1 MSATMAIALI
11 IGLVPSLAAD
21 PAPNIPLNP
30 PSKGGLSADAA
41 PVFHSAKPGWLQGRE
56 TEMNLSVGLRAGFDK
71 PASGKATLR
80 ITASTLYRCFL
91 NGEFVGHGPARGPH
105 GFYRVDEWDLSGRLR
120 DGQNVVALEVAGYNA
135 NSYYLLDQPA
145 FVQAEVV
152 CGDKVLAST
161 LGDGA
166 LFEVRVINE
175 RVQKVQRYSFQRP
188 FIEVYRLRTGWDAWR
203 SDLKTKMGAV
213 PLTAVDTK
221 ALLSRRVAL
230 PEFPVLAA
238 RQLVATGTMTAIDPG
253 REWKDRSLVDI
264 GEKLKGYPEKDL
276 ELVISRDLQRLK
288 TDKLNKTEKKLAPA
302 DPVALKPGEFG
313 MVDFGA
319 NRTGFLRF
327 SVRCA
332 APVRLYATFDETFT
346 KDDVDWKRLGCV
358 NALTYDLEPGDYAL
372 EGFEPNT
379 MRAVKFIALNGGCE
393 IRNISLRLYE
403 NPDTARATFEASDPG
418 LNELFEAARS
428 TFAQNAADVFMDC
441 PHRERAGWLC
451 DSFFTARSAMRLSGD
466 TRVEKNMFENF
477 LLPKSFAHL
486 PQGMLPMCYP
496 SDHYDGVYIPNWA
509 MWFVMQLGEY
519 SDRSG
524 DQELVDALKPKVMA
538 LLDFFKKYENSDGLL
553 EKLPSWVF
561 VEWSKANDLVQDV
574 NYPSNMLYA
583 GVLDTAGRLY
593 GVDDLREKAM
603 RVRGTVRD
611 QSLKAE
617 PFFCDNAVRK
627 DGKLELSGKTTEV
640 CQYYAFYFD
649 VATKESDA
657 ELWRILTDEFG
668 PNRVKNKVHPE
679 VYPANSFIGNMLRME
694 LLSNDRRSAQIMDES
709 IGYLKYMA
717 DRTGTLW
724 ENVQDNASL
733 NHGFASHEAVT
744 LQRDVLGLRSVD
756 PVKKSVEIYFADVPL
771 QWCRGTVPAGTVA
784 VSLDWKRDGATVI
797 YKLDAPRDW
806 TVSVDVAKGLVA
818 AAVK

>member
-1 MSATMAIALI
+1 MSATMALALI
-11 IGLVPSLAAD
+11 IGLVPNLAAD
-21 PAPNIPLNP
+21 PAPQ
-30 PSKGGLSADAA
+30 
-41 PVFHSAKPGWLQGRE
+41 FQSAKPCWLQGRE
-56 TEMNLSVGLRAGFDK
+56 TEMNLSVGVRAGFDRPK
-71 PASGKATLR
+71 DGKATLR
-80 ITASTLYRCFL
+80 VTASTIYRCFL

-105 GFYRVDEWDLSGRLR
+105 GFYRVDEWDLGSRLR
-120 DGQNVVALEVAGYNA
+120 DGKNVATIEVAGYNA

-152 CGDKVLAST
+152 SGNKTLAST

-166 LFEVRVINE
+166 PFEARIINE

-188 FIEVYRLRTGWDAWR
+188 FIEVYRLKSGWDAWR
-203 SDLKTKMGAV
+203 ADLGAKLDAV
-213 PLTAVDTK
+213 PLTAVASK
-221 ALLSRRVAL
+221 NLLSRRVAL
-230 PEFPVLAA
+230 PEFPMLAA
-238 RQLVATGTMTAIDPG
+238 KQLTATGTMASAAAG

-276 ELVISRDLQRLK
+276 ELVVSRELQQVK
-288 TDKLNKTEKKLAPA
+288 TDKLEKVEKTLAPS
-302 DPVALKPGEFG
+302 DPIALKAGEFA

-327 SVRCA
+327 EVHCA

-346 KDDVDWKRLGCV
+346 RDDVDWKRLGCV
-358 NALTYDLEPGDYAL
+358 NALTYDLEPGQYTL

-379 MRAVKFIALNGGCE
+379 MRAVKFIVQKNGCE
-393 IRNISLRLYE
+393 VRNVSLRLYE
-403 NPDTARATFEASDPG
+403 NPDTKRATFEASDPA

-477 LLPKSFAHL
+477 LLPKNFAHL
-486 PQGMLPMCYP
+486 PDGMLPMCYP

-524 DQELVDALKPKVMA
+524 DQELVEALKPKVLA

-593 GVDDLREKAM
+593 DVDDLREQAM
-603 RVRGTVRD
+603 RVRATVRE
-611 QSLKAE
+611 QSLKTP
-617 PFFCDNAVRK
+617 PFYCDNAVRK
-627 DGKLELSGKTTEV
+627 DGRLELSGKTTEV

-649 VATKESDA
+649 VATKESDP
-657 ELWRILTDEFG
+657 ELWHIMADEFG
-668 PNRVKNKVHPE
+668 PDRVKKGIHPE

-694 LLSNDRRSAQIMDES
+694 LLSNDRRSAQIMSES

-733 NHGFASHEAVT
+733 DHGFASHEAVT

-756 PVKKSVEIYFADVPL
+756 PVKKSVEVYFADVPL
-771 QWCRGTVPAGTVA
+771 KWCKGTVPAGADA
-784 VSLDWKRDGATVI
+784 VSLDWKREGSTVL
-797 YKLDAPRDW
+797 YRLDTPKGW
-806 TVSVDVAKGLVA
+806 TISVDVAKGLVA
-818 AAVK
+818 ATSK

>member
-1 MSATMAIALI
+1 MSATMALALI
-11 IGLVPSLAAD
+11 LGLVPNLAAD
-21 PAPNIPLNP
+21 PAPQ
-30 PSKGGLSADAA
+30 
-41 PVFHSAKPGWLQGRE
+41 FQSAKPAWLQGRE
-56 TEMNLSVGLRAGFDK
+56 TEMNLFVGVRAGFDRPK
-71 PASGKATLR
+71 GEKTTLR
-80 ITASTLYRCFL
+80 VAASTIYRCFL

-105 GFYRVDEWDLSGRLR
+105 GYYRVDEWDLSGKLR
-120 DGQNVVALEVAGYNA
+120 DGQNVVALEVAGYNV
-135 NSYYLLDQPA
+135 NSFYLLDQPA

-152 CGDKVLAST
+152 NGGKVLAST

-166 LFEVRVINE
+166 PFEARVINE

-188 FIEVYRLRTGWDAWR
+188 FIEVYQLMPGWDAWR
-203 SDLKTKMGAV
+203 AGLKVKIDAV
-213 PLTAVDTK
+213 PLAAVEAK
-221 ALLSRRVAL
+221 NLLPRRVEMPA
-230 PEFPVLAA
+230 FPVLPAKA
-238 RQLVATGTMTAIDPG
+238 LVATGTMAADEPK

-276 ELVISRDLQRLK
+276 QLVVSRDLQHLK
-288 TDKLNKTEKKLAPA
+288 TDKMEMAQKNLAPA
-302 DPVALKPGEFG
+302 DPVALKAGEFA

-327 SVRCA
+327 DLRCN

-358 NALTYDLEPGDYAL
+358 NALTFDLAAGEYAL

-379 MRAVKFIALNGGCE
+379 MRAVKFIAEKGGCE
-393 IRNISLRLYE
+393 IRNVSLRLYE
-403 NPDTARATFEASDPG
+403 NPDTARATFEASDPR

-428 TFAQNAADVFMDC
+428 TFAQNAPDVFMDC

-451 DSFFTARSAMRLSGD
+451 DSFFTSRSAMRLSGD

-486 PQGMLPMCYP
+486 PEGMLPMCYP

-524 DQELVDALKPKVMA
+524 DRELVGALQPKVMA

-603 RVRGTVRD
+603 QTRAKVRE
-611 QSLKAE
+611 QSLKTA

-657 ELWRILTDEFG
+657 ELWRILADEFG
-668 PNRVKNKVHPE
+668 PDRVKKHLYPE

-724 ENVQDNASL
+724 ENVQDSASL

-756 PVKKSVEIYFADVPL
+756 PVKKSVEVYFADVPL
-771 QWCRGTVPAGTVA
+771 QWCKGTVPAGADT
-784 VSLDWKRDGATVI
+784 VSLDWKRDGATIV
-797 YKLDAPRDW
+797 YTLHAPKDW
-806 TVSVDVAKGLVA
+806 AVSVDVAKGLVA
-818 AAVK
+818 ASATMEPKK

>member
-1 MSATMAIALI
+1 MSATMALALI
-11 IGLVPSLAAD
+11 LGLVPNLAAD
-21 PAPNIPLNP
+21 PAPQ
-30 PSKGGLSADAA
+30 
-41 PVFHSAKPGWLQGRE
+41 FQSAKPCWVQGRE
-56 TEMNLSVGLRAGFDK
+56 TEMNLFVGVRAGFDQPK
-71 PASGKATLR
+71 DGKATLR
-80 ITASTLYRCFL
+80 VTASTIYRCFL

-105 GFYRVDEWDLSGRLR
+105 GFYRVDEWDLGGRLK
-120 DGQNVVALEVAGYNA
+120 DGKNVVALEVAGYNA

-152 CGDKVLAST
+152 SGGKTLAST
-161 LGDGA
+161 LGEGA
-166 LFEVRVINE
+166 PFEARVITE

-188 FIEVYRLRTGWDAWR
+188 FIEVYRLNAGSNAWR
-203 SDLKTKMGAV
+203 ADLGVKIDAAPLAAV
-213 PLTAVDTK
+213 EAK
-221 ALLSRRVAL
+221 ALLPRRVAQ
-230 PEFPVLAA
+230 PEFPMLYAK
-238 RQLVATGTMTAIDPG
+238 QLVATGTMVPTEPA
-253 REWKDRSLVDI
+253 REWKDRSLVEI
-264 GEKLKGYPEKDL
+264 SEKLKGYPEKDL
-276 ELVISRDLQRLK
+276 ELVVSADLQRLK
-288 TDKLNKTEKKLAPA
+288 TDKYEKAAK
-302 DPVALKPGEFG
+302 ALSASELVVLKSGEFG

-327 SVRCA
+327 NVRCT

-358 NALTYDLEPGDYAL
+358 NALTYDLEPGDYTL
-372 EGFEPNT
+372 EGLEPNT
-379 MRAVKFIALNGGCE
+379 MRAVKFIAQKGGCE
-393 IRNISLRLYE
+393 IRNVSLRLYE
-403 NPDTARATFEASDPG
+403 NPDTKRATFEASDTR
-418 LNELFEAARS
+418 LNALFEAARS

-451 DSFFTARSAMRLSGD
+451 DSFFTARSAMCLSGD

-477 LLPKSFAHL
+477 LLPKKFAHL
-486 PQGMLPMCYP
+486 PDGMLPMCYP

-524 DQELVDALKPKVMA
+524 DQELVDALKPKVLA

-561 VEWSKANDLVQDV
+561 VEWSKANELVQDV

-593 GVDDLREKAM
+593 GMDDLREKAM
-603 RVRGTVRD
+603 QIRGTVRE
-611 QSLKAE
+611 QSLKTP
-617 PFFCDNAVRK
+617 PFYCDNAVRK

-649 VATKESDA
+649 VAAKESDP
-657 ELWRILTDEFG
+657 ELWHILADEFG
-668 PNRVKNKVHPE
+668 PDRVKNRVHPE

-694 LLSNDRRSAQIMDES
+694 LLSNDRRSAQIMNES

-724 ENVQDNASL
+724 ENVKDDASL
-733 NHGFASHEAVT
+733 DHGFASHEALT

-756 PVKKSVEIYFADVPL
+756 PVKKSVEVYFADVPL
-771 QWCRGTVPAGTVA
+771 QWCRGAVPAGGDT
-784 VSLDWKRDGATVI
+784 VSLDWKRDGKAIV
-797 YKLDAPRDW
+797 YKLNAPKDW
-806 TVSVDVAKGLVA
+806 TVSVDVADGLVA
-818 AAVK
+818 ASAK

>member
-1 MSATMAIALI
+1 MSATMALALI
-11 IGLVPSLAAD
+11 IGLVPNLAAD
-21 PAPNIPLNP
+21 PAPT
-30 PSKGGLSADAA
+30 
-41 PVFHSAKPGWLQGRE
+41 FQSAKPGWLEGRE
-56 TEMNLSVGLRAGFDK
+56 TEMNLFVGVRAGFDK
-71 PASGKATLR
+71 PKGEKATLR
-80 ITASTLYRCFL
+80 VAASTIYRCFL

-105 GFYRVDEWDLSGRLR
+105 GFYRVDEWDLNGKLR
-120 DGQNVVALEVAGYNA
+120 EGQNVVALEVAGYNV
-135 NSYYLLDQPA
+135 NSFYLLDQPA

-152 CGDKVLAST
+152 SGDMVLAST
-161 LGDGA
+161 LGKGTP
-166 LFEVRVINE
+166 FEARVIGE

-188 FIEVYRLRTGWDAWR
+188 FIEVYRLKPGCDAWR
-203 SDLKTKMGAV
+203 SDMKAKIDAV
-213 PLTAVDTK
+213 PLAAVEAKT
-221 ALLSRRVAL
+221 LLPRRVAL
-230 PEFPVLAA
+230 PAFPVLPAKA
-238 RQLVATGTMTAIDPG
+238 LVATGTMAADAPAK
-253 REWKDRSLVDI
+253 EWKDRSLADI
-264 GEKLKGYPEKDL
+264 GEKLKGYPERVL
-276 ELVISRDLQRLK
+276 ELVVSGDLQRLK
-288 TDKLNKTEKKLAPA
+288 TDKLEKTEKNLAPS
-302 DPVALKPGEFG
+302 DPVLLKAGGFA
-313 MVDFGA
+313 MVDFGV

-327 SVRCA
+327 TARCT

-358 NALTYDLEPGDYAL
+358 NALTFDLDPGEYTL

-379 MRAVKFIALNGGCE
+379 MRAVKFIAQKGGCE
-393 IRNISLRLYE
+393 IRNVSLRLYE
-403 NPDTARATFEASDPG
+403 NPDTARATFKASDPR
-418 LNELFEAARS
+418 LNELFEAACS
-428 TFAQNAADVFMDC
+428 TFAQNAPDVFMDC

-466 TRVEKNMFENF
+466 TRVEKNFLENF
-477 LLPKSFAHL
+477 LLPKKFAHL
-486 PQGMLPMCYP
+486 PDGMLPMCYP

-509 MWFVMQLGEY
+509 MWFVMELGEY

-524 DQELVDALKPKVMA
+524 DRELVDALKPKVLA
-538 LLDFFKKYENSDGLL
+538 LLDFFKKYENSDGML

-561 VEWSKANDLVQDV
+561 VEWSKANELVQDV

-593 GVDDLREKAM
+593 GIDDLREKAM
-603 RVRGTVRD
+603 RTRAAVRD
-611 QSLKAE
+611 QSLKTG

-649 VATKESDA
+649 VATKESDP
-657 ELWRILTDEFG
+657 ELWRILAEEFG
-668 PNRVKNKVHPE
+668 PDRVKKHVHPE

-724 ENVQDNASL
+724 ENAQDNASL

-756 PVKKSVEIYFADVPL
+756 PVNKSIELYFADVPL
-771 QWCRGTVPAGTVA
+771 QWCKGTVPAGADT
-784 VSLDWKRDGATVI
+784 VSLDWKRDGAAII
-797 YKLDAPRDW
+797 YNLNKPKDW
-806 TVSVDVAKGLVA
+806 AVSVDVAKGLVA
-818 AAVK
+818 ATAK

>member
-1 MSATMAIALI
+1 MSATMALALI
-11 IGLVPSLAAD
+11 LGLVPSLAAE
-21 PAPNIPLNP
+21 PAPQ
-30 PSKGGLSADAA
+30 
-41 PVFHSAKPGWLQGRE
+41 FQSAKPCWLEGRE
-56 TEMNLSVGLRAGFDK
+56 TEMNLSVGVRAGFDRPK
-71 PASGKATLR
+71 EGTATLR
-80 ITASTLYRCFL
+80 VTASTIYRCFL

-105 GFYRVDEWDLSGRLR
+105 GFYRVDEWDFNGKLH
-120 DGQNVVALEVAGYNA
+120 DGKNVVALEVAGYNV

-152 CGDKVLAST
+152 CGGKTLAST
-161 LGDGA
+161 LGEGA
-166 LFEVRVINE
+166 PFEARVMGE

-188 FIEVYRLRTGWDAWR
+188 FIEVYRLKPGWDAWR
-203 SDLKTKMGAV
+203 ADLGVKMDAV
-213 PLTAVDTK
+213 PLAAVEAK
-221 ALLSRRVAL
+221 SLLPRRVPL

-238 RQLVATGTMTAIDPG
+238 KQLAVTGTMAAAKPD

-276 ELVISRDLQRLK
+276 ELVVSHDLQQLK
-288 TDKLNKTEKKLAPA
+288 TDQLDKTNRSLSPSDPITLNSG
-302 DPVALKPGEFG
+302 DFG
-313 MVDFGA
+313 TVDFGA
-319 NRTGFLRF
+319 NRTGFLCF

-358 NALTYDLEPGDYAL
+358 NALTYELEPGEYAL

-379 MRAVKFIALNGGCE
+379 MRTVKFIAEKGGCE
-393 IRNISLRLYE
+393 VRNVTLRLYE
-403 NPDTARATFEASDPG
+403 NPDTRRATFEASDPR
-418 LNELFEAARS
+418 LNQLFEAARS

-477 LLPKSFAHL
+477 LLPKNFAHL
-486 PQGMLPMCYP
+486 PEGMLPMCYP
-496 SDHYDGVYIPNWA
+496 ADHYDGVYIPNWA

-524 DQELVDALKPKVMA
+524 DQELVDALKPRVFA
-538 LLDFFKKYENSDGLL
+538 LLDFFQKYENSDGLL

-603 RVRGTVRD
+603 RTRATVRE
-611 QSLKAE
+611 QSLKTP
-617 PFFCDNAVRK
+617 PFFCDNAVRR

-640 CQYYAFYFD
+640 CQYYALYFD
-649 VATKESDA
+649 VATRESDA

-668 PNRVKNKVHPE
+668 PDRVKKGVHPG
-679 VYPANSFIGNMLRME
+679 VFPANSFIGNMLRME
-694 LLSNDRRSAQIMDES
+694 LLSNDRRSAQIMNES

-717 DRTGTLW
+717 DRTDTLW

-756 PVKKSVEIYFADVPL
+756 PVKKSVEVYFADVPL
-771 QWCRGTVPAGTVA
+771 EWCRGSVPAGADTI
-784 VSLDWKRDGATVI
+784 SLDWKRDGAAIT
-797 YKLDAPRDW
+797 YRLDLPKDW

-818 AAVK
+818 ATAN

>member
-1 MSATMAIALI
+1 MSASMALALI
-11 IGLVPSLAAD
+11 IGLVPNLAAD
-21 PAPNIPLNP
+21 PAP
-30 PSKGGLSADAA
+30 A
-41 PVFHSAKPGWLQGRE
+41 FQSAKPGWLQGRE
-56 TEMNLSVGLRAGFDK
+56 TEMNLFVGLRAGFDK
-71 PASGKATLR
+71 PAGANATLR

-105 GFYRVDEWDLSGRLR
+105 GFYRVDEWDLGDRLR
-120 DGQNVVALEVAGYNA
+120 DGQNVVALEVAGYNV
-135 NSYYLLDQPA
+135 NSFYLLDQPA

-152 CGDKVLAST
+152 GGGRVLAST

-166 LFEVRVINE
+166 HFEARVINE

-188 FIEVYRLRTGWDAWR
+188 FIEVYHLKSGWDAWR
-203 SDLKTKMGAV
+203 SDLKVAIDAV
-213 PLTAVDTK
+213 PFAAVEAKTLLT
-221 ALLSRRVAL
+221 RRVPMPA
-230 PEFPVLAA
+230 FPVLPAKA
-238 RQLVATGTMTAIDPG
+238 LVATGTMAPDEPK

-264 GEKLKGYPEKDL
+264 GEKLKGYPEK
-276 ELVISRDLQRLK
+276 ELQLVVSRDLQQLK
-288 TDKLNKTEKKLAPA
+288 TDKLDKAEKKLAPT
-302 DPVALKPGEFG
+302 DPIVLKPGEFG

-327 SVRCA
+327 TVRCTT
-332 APVRLYATFDETFT
+332 PVRLYATFDETFT

-358 NALTYDLEPGDYAL
+358 NALTFDLAPGEYTL

-379 MRAVKFIALNGGCE
+379 MRAVKFIAEKGGCE

-403 NPDTARATFEASDPG
+403 NPDTARATFEASDPR

-466 TRVEKNMFENF
+466 TRVEKNLFENF

-486 PQGMLPMCYP
+486 PEGMLPMCYP

-509 MWFVMQLGEY
+509 MWFVMELGEY

-524 DQELVDALKPKVMA
+524 DQELVDALKPKVTA

-593 GVDDLREKAM
+593 AMDDLREKAM
-603 RVRGTVRD
+603 QVRATVRE
-611 QSLKAE
+611 QSLKTA

-627 DGKLELSGKTTEV
+627 GGKLELSGKTTEV

-649 VATKESDA
+649 VATKESDP
-657 ELWRILTDEFG
+657 ELWRILADEFG
-668 PNRVKNKVHPE
+668 PERVKNKVYPE

-724 ENVQDNASL
+724 ENVKDDASL

-756 PVKKSVEIYFADVPL
+756 PVKKSVEVYFADVPL
-771 QWCRGTVPAGTVA
+771 QWCKGTVPAGADVI
-784 VSLDWKRDGATVI
+784 SLDWTRDGTTII
-797 YKLDAPRDW
+797 YNLNAPKDW
-806 TVSVDVAKGLVA
+806 AVSVDVAQGLVA
-818 AAVK
+818 ASAK